1 MGRTVQTWRTRIED
15 ELQNL
20 DGYRRALPSSEKLLL
35 DELRNGVRHRR
46 TAGGMLP
53 AHEVWKPML
62 LSMVM
67 ELMARNAKLEHRLQ
81 LLESQREADHD
92 RLDS

>member
-1 MGRTVQTWRTRIED
+1 MGRTVPTWRTRIED

-35 DELRNGVRHRR
+35 DELRNGVRRRR
-46 TAGGMLP
+46 TADGMLP

-92 RLDS
+92 RFDP

>member
-1 MGRTVQTWRTRIED
+1 MGRTVPTWRTRIED

-35 DELRNGVRHRR
+35 DELRNAVRHRR

-92 RLDS
+92 RFDP

>member
-1 MGRTVQTWRTRIED
+1 MGRTVPTWRTRIED

-35 DELRNGVRHRR
+35 DELRNGVRRRR
-46 TAGGMLP
+46 TADGMLP

-81 LLESQREADHD
+81 LLESQREADHARFD
-92 RLDS
+92 P